1 MAVCGQCEHPVRAG
15 ITPAKSGTAT
25 ADPGRGG
32 SCEACRRPET
42 PQAGTAFGTAG
53 NGPKAARMCL
63 ITPDGVST
71 VEFALE
77 PSVGLR
83 CTLEEGAAALALNR
97 WLYDAD
103 PSRCVELQIAF
114 LQFEY
119 NPGRESFATEE
130 IRMLRALLAE
140 QRGTARWNDALA
152 GLLARMEACEAE
164 L

>member
-1 MAVCGQCEHPVRAG
+1 
-15 ITPAKSGTAT
+15 
-25 ADPGRGG
+25 
-32 SCEACRRPET
+32 
-42 PQAGTAFGTAG
+42 
-53 NGPKAARMCL
+53 MCL

-83 CTLEEGAAALALNR
+83 CTREECAAALALNR

-103 PSRCVELQIAF
+103 PSRYFELQVAF

-119 NPGRESFATEE
+119 NAGHESFATDE
-130 IRMLRALLAE
+130 IRTLRALLAE

-152 GLLARMEACEAE
+152 RLLARVEACEAE